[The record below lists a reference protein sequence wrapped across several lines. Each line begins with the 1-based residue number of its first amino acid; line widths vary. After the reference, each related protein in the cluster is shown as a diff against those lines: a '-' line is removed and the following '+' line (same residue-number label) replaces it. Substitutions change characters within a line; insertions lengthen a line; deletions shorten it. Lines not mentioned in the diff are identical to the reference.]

1 MLEEAKVHK
10 NFFSLVLILLAV
22 FQLHAQEK
30 NDGDISFET
39 DSMGLISVTIQK
51 DKIVKFNL
59 DSNEKE
65 EYPASALKLN
75 ANGYYYFTS
84 NNNKRPIIFGN
95 KFFGFYL
102 DIEKESQKVMSGW
115 FETCK
120 REGLY
125 YNRINRLKKFRIEF
139 SSSSH
144 LADGKNVYEAQNLK
158 KLFFPTDCVDSI
170 KPYWNPEHKP
180 WAEGVKGNGEGEYIE
195 IESENAFGNIM
206 ILNGYVDIERLD
218 LYKKNSRVKVF
229 TVEDLDNNITSSIKL
244 ADEVVF
250 QDFKLQKPTKHIR
263 LTIKEVYKGNKWE
276 DTCVSS
282 IIPY

>member
-1 MLEEAKVHK
+1 MHK
-10 NFFSLVLILLAV
+10 KFFSLVLILLAV

-30 NDGDISFET
+30 NDGDISFKT

-125 YNRINRLKKFRIEF
+125 YNRINRLKNFRIEF

-158 KLFFPTDCVDSI
+158 KI
-170 KPYWNPEHKP
+170 
-180 WAEGVKGNGEGEYIE
+180 
-195 IESENAFGNIM
+195 
-206 ILNGYVDIERLD
+206 ILSYRL
-218 LYKKNSRVKVF
+218 
-229 TVEDLDNNITSSIKL
+229 
-244 ADEVVF
+244 
-250 QDFKLQKPTKHIR
+250 
-263 LTIKEVYKGNKWE
+263 
-276 DTCVSS
+276 C
-282 IIPY
+282 